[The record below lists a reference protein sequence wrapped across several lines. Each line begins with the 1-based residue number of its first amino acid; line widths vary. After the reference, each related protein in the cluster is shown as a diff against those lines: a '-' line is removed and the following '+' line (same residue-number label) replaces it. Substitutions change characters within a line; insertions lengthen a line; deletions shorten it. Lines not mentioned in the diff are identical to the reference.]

1 MAAKRGAS
9 LVLGDVNHSGLDE
22 SADAIL
28 SAGGNVKT
36 VVTDVRRADECD
48 RLAML
53 ALREYGRLDGAICGA
68 GISRSVPIME
78 MTPEQWQEVID
89 INLSGVFFSAQACG
103 RAMIQAGHG
112 GSLVMIS
119 SDLAVRGRPTS
130 AHYVA
135 AKAGVIGLTKSF
147 ALALAE
153 HRIRANAMCPG
164 ITDTPLARSGRT
176 QEFLDERARDVPFGR
191 IGQPDDIARVMC
203 FLLSD
208 DSGWMTGQT
217 VYANG
222 GMVMP

>member
-1 MAAKRGAS
+1 
-9 LVLGDVNHSGLDE
+9 
-22 SADAIL
+22 
-28 SAGGNVKT
+28 
-36 VVTDVRRADECD
+36 
-48 RLAML
+48 
-53 ALREYGRLDGAICGA
+53 
-68 GISRSVPIME
+68 
-78 MTPEQWQEVID
+78 
-89 INLSGVFFSAQACG
+89 
-103 RAMIQAGHG
+103 MIQAGHG

-135 AKAGVIGLTKSF
+135 AKAGVIGLTNSF